1 MAAALSAPPPE
12 VEGVEVRYRC
22 PKCRLEV
29 GLLLKCTSVSC
40 SRCGRAMKR
49 LTREG

>member
-1 MAAALSAPPPE
+1 MPPASAPPPPE
-12 VEGVEVRYRC
+12 TEGAEVRYRC

-29 GLLLKCTSVSC
+29 GLLLKSASVSC

-49 LTREG
+49 LAG

>member
-1 MAAALSAPPPE
+1 MAASAPPPE
-12 VEGVEVRYRC
+12 AEVAEVRYRC

-29 GLLLKCTSVSC
+29 GLMLKASVSC

-49 LTREG
+49 VEK

>member
-1 MAAALSAPPPE
+1 MSAPAAPPDPVAE
-12 VEGVEVRYRC
+12 AEVRYRC

-29 GLLLKCTSVSC
+29 GLMLRGASVSC

-49 LTREG
+49 LAVRD